1 MYEFYVGTTPK
12 DPPGNIVKVCLDSD
26 GQLVDKSYYEAVSPA
41 YLCRKGSC
49 IYAVI
54 ENADFGGVQV
64 FDVNKNGSLT
74 AKARLDTEDVYSTY
88 ISAEKRGNRIFVA
101 NYGTPSCAVYRY
113 EAEKLVQESVL
124 REKKTE
130 KSHIF
135 MPSDAAFIRLEG
147 IRIRLVIK
155 KKDKNVSIFFFM
167 NFAVFIISMLLQF
180 II

>member
-124 REKKTE
+124 REKKQ
-130 KSHIF
+130 
-135 MPSDAAFIRLEG
+135 
-147 IRIRLVIK
+147 K
-155 KKDKNVSIFFFM
+155 KPYPLRCIDTGGGLCVSSGCR
-167 NFAVFIISMLLQF
+167 NR
-180 II
+180 

>member
-74 AKARLDTEDVYSTY
+74 AKARLIQRMCIRPIFRQRNGETGFLSLIMGRRPVRFIDM
-88 ISAEKRGNRIFVA
+88 KRKNWF
-101 NYGTPSCAVYRY
+101 
-113 EAEKLVQESVL
+113 
-124 REKKTE
+124 KKVC
-130 KSHIF
+130 
-135 MPSDAAFIRLEG
+135 LE
-147 IRIRLVIK
+147 RK
-155 KKDKNVSIFFFM
+155 KQKKAIYLCRQ
-167 NFAVFIISMLLQF
+167 MLLL
-180 II
+180 

>member
-74 AKARLDTEDVYSTY
+74 AKARLDTEDVYS
-88 ISAEKRGNRIFVA
+88 
-101 NYGTPSCAVYRY
+101 
-113 EAEKLVQESVL
+113 
-124 REKKTE
+124 REKNRK
-130 KSHIF
+130 KSYPLRCI
-135 MPSDAAFIRLEG
+135 DTGGGLC
-147 IRIRLVIK
+147 
-155 KKDKNVSIFFFM
+155 VSSGCR
-167 NFAVFIISMLLQF
+167 NR
-180 II
+180 